1 MVAGHVARYSYD
13 VIHDALG
20 SLTACVEV
28 TARRVSPSGET
39 LLGPLVIADG
49 GGCGAVVQSQIT
61 LSREE
66 WYVPFYPYCA
76 WCCAV

>member
-1 MVAGHVARYSYD
+1 MATCRYDYD
-13 VIHDALG
+13 AVYDALG

-28 TARRVSPSGET
+28 TARRVSPKGDT

-61 LSREE
+61 LSRE
-66 WYVPFYPYCA
+66 A
-76 WCCAV
+76 WWV